1 MATVTNNGDGGETS
15 YPMDEVENDNIHQPP
30 SLGQQCE
37 SSTSPMTP
45 TRRTSPTKSRNLLGM
60 VSKSLPTPQRLSKLG
75 RSGGSGGGGGLGSL
89 PAKKRVDGIVHS
101 GDSLDTY
108 ILPINLRMDAAT
120 MDDVDQTVTQ
130 TQGGMEVVKV
140 SKNGKQQT
148 RRLCVAPNNRAIYI
162 TTNKHPQGRVLGLL
176 KQGGAD
182 EVSGPVKEVD
192 LSRVVRVQFGQQ
204 SRRFAKAR

>member
-1 MATVTNNGDGGETS
+1 MATVANNGDGGETS

-30 SLGQQCE
+30 SLGQRYE
-37 SSTSPMTP
+37 SSTSSMTP
-45 TRRTSPTKSRNLLGM
+45 TRRTSPTKSRSLLGM
-60 VSKSLPTPQRLSKLG
+60 VTPQRLSKLG
-75 RSGGSGGGGGLGSL
+75 RSGGSGGGGGFGSL

-120 MDDVDQTVTQ
+120 MDDVEQAVTQ
-130 TQGGMEVVKV
+130 TQGGMEVIKV

-148 RRLCVAPNNRAIYI
+148 RRLCVAPNNRAIHI

>member
-1 MATVTNNGDGGETS
+1 MATVANNGDGGETS

-30 SLGQQCE
+30 SLGPQYE
-37 SSTSPMTP
+37 SSTSSMTP
-45 TRRTSPTKSRNLLGM
+45 TRRTSPTKSRSLLGM
-60 VSKSLPTPQRLSKLG
+60 VTPQRLSKLG
-75 RSGGSGGGGGLGSL
+75 RSGGSGGGGGFGSL
-89 PAKKRVDGIVHS
+89 PAKKRLDGIVHS

-108 ILPINLRMDAAT
+108 ILPINLRMDATT
-120 MDDVDQTVTQ
+120 MDDADQTVTQ
-130 TQGGMEVVKV
+130 TQGGMEVIKV

-162 TTNKHPQGRVLGLL
+162 TTNKYPQGRVLGLL

-182 EVSGPVKEVD
+182 EAFAIEGPMKEVD

-204 SRRFAKAR
+204 SRRFVKAR